1 MKNRMSQAI
10 AVTALLGMLCTA
22 AQAVHRKDVLECT
35 LPEGGTATLTA
46 AYDWSPL
53 AEVIPADVSKRL
65 NQEPWQIRF
74 NPGHGLASQ
83 QPPRT
88 IPYAARG
95 NPCSYL
101 GVVDG
106 TLVVSGTFLER
117 SGNWFDSARL
127 PSKLMLHPATKT
139 QSPRVQTQLQAIG
152 ASPVLSYSI
161 LAPRNGKLV
170 YERPLVKTEGNS
182 EKVIAVF
189 QSSSTDGGASW
200 SDPLITRQAQIF
212 TLDQPPFAQPFQGH
226 AVRLNGKPVPPE
238 REGR

>member
-10 AVTALLGMLCTA
+10 AITAILGSLCTA
-22 AQAVHRKDVLECT
+22 AQAVHRKDVLECM
-35 LPEGGTATLTA
+35 LPGGRTATLTA

-74 NPGHGLASQ
+74 NAAHGLAGQ

-95 NPCSYL
+95 NPCSHI

-106 TLVVSGTFLER
+106 TLVACGTFLER
-117 SGNWFDSARL
+117 SGSWFDSARL

-139 QSPRVQTQLQAIG
+139 QSPLVREQLQAIG
-152 ASPVLSYSI
+152 ATPVLSYSI
-161 LAPRNGKLV
+161 LAPRNGQLV
-170 YERPLVKTEGNS
+170 FERPLVKAEGNS

-189 QSSSTDGGASW
+189 QSISTDGGASW
-200 SDPLITRQAQIF
+200 SDPSITRQAQIF
-212 TLDQPPFAQPFQGH
+212 SLDQPPFGQPFQGR
-226 AVRLNGKPVPPE
+226 AVSLNGKAVP
-238 REGR
+238 